1 MWMLLDKLMGTKDR
15 TAANRAEL
23 EKRLNPYCNRSG
35 SEGLLVQDRDV
46 PIAPIELDAREDYD
60 AERLRLAAQGRLRL
74 GSGEQLGDD
83 FWNSPA
89 PRISARN
96 LLKAIDED
104 RKED

>member
-1 MWMLLDKLMGTKDR
+1 VTDR
-15 TAANRAEL
+15 N
-23 EKRLNPYCNRSG
+23 
-35 SEGLLVQDRDV
+35 V
-46 PIAPIELDAREDYD
+46 PIAPIVPYEREDYD

-89 PRISARN
+89 PRISARS